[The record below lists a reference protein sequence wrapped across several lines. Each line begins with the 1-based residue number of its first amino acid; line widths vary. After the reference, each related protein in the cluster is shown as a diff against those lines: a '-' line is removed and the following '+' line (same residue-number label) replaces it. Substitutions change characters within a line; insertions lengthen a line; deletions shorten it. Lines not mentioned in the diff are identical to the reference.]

1 MEAAYNVQNNNL
13 NKVDKRK
20 LGNVARGPRDS
31 TISVHFSFGR
41 DRDNT
46 NPSALRA
53 DG

>member
-1 MEAAYNVQNNNL
+1 MEAAYNSQSNNL
-13 NKVDKRK
+13 NKVGKRK

-31 TISVHFSFGR
+31 TISVHFSIGR

-46 NPSALRA
+46 IPSTPRA

>member
-1 MEAAYNVQNNNL
+1 MEAAYNFQNTNL
-13 NKVDKRK
+13 NKVGKRK
-20 LGNVARGPRDS
+20 LGNVARGPRDY
-31 TISVHFSFGR
+31 TICVHFSIGR